1 MKESGEVEILLVE
14 DNMDDMEMTLRSL
27 RKANLANHIQVVRDG
42 AEALEFIFC
51 RGAFAGRKFENPPK
65 LILLDLNLPKVGG
78 KEVLKLMKG
87 DARTK
92 TIPVVMLTSSKEE
105 KDLVESYDLGVNSY
119 VFKPVNFESFAAAVQ
134 NLGMYWLLLN
144 QPSKS

>member
-1 MKESGEVEILLVE
+1 M
-14 DNMDDMEMTLRSL
+14 
-27 RKANLANHIQVVRDG
+27 Q
-42 AEALEFIFC
+42 
-51 RGAFAGRKFENPPK
+51 GAFAGRKFDNPPK

-119 VFKPVNFESFAAAVQ
+119 VVKPVNFESFAAAVQ
-134 NLGMYWLLLN
+134 ELGMYWLLLN